1 MFCAESE
8 CVWNSALQM
17 FWPPGSHRHAE
28 RVLQLDGRQQQGPA
42 KPAIRPV
49 QQSELMSKL
58 QQFIPQLASANKKLE
73 EEPEAAGMEIQG
85 WVLVIRE
92 ARVCEM
98 V

>member
-1 MFCAESE
+1 M
-8 CVWNSALQM
+8 WNSAPQM
-17 FWPPGSHRHAE
+17 SLPPGSHWHAE
-28 RVLQLDGRQQQGPA
+28 RVLQLDGRQEQGPA

-85 WVLVIRE
+85 WVLVIFR
-92 ARVCEM
+92 AQVYEM
-98 V
+98 L

>member
-1 MFCAESE
+1 MS
-8 CVWNSALQM
+8 L
-17 FWPPGSHRHAE
+17 PHGSHWLAE
-28 RVLQLDGRQQQGPA
+28 RVLQLDGRQEQGPA
-42 KPAIRPV
+42 KPAIRSV

-85 WVLVIRE
+85 WVSGPHG
-92 ARVCEM
+92 ARVYEL